1 MPMATPA
8 PTPHSLMP
16 VTQRPD
22 LVFVRGTGAYL
33 YDRQGRRYLDWVQ
46 GWAVNCLGHAPAA
59 LAQALSTQAATLINP
74 SPAFYNEPALELA
87 ELLTRHSCFDQVFFG
102 SSGAEANEGAI
113 KLARKWGQLHK
124 NGAFEIITFSNGFHG
139 RTLATM
145 SASGK
150 AGWDSIFAPQVAGFP
165 KARFNDLDSVRALIG
180 PATVAIMLEPTQ
192 GEAGVIP
199 ADLEFLQGLR
209 ELCDRHQLLLIAD
222 EVQTGC
228 GRTGTLFAYQRY
240 GVEPDIMTLGKGLGG
255 GVPLSA
261 LLAKKACCCF
271 EPGDQGGTFCGNPLM
286 CAAGVAVMRS
296 LLADGFLEA
305 SRAVGAQLADGLTDL
320 AKEFQLGE
328 VRGHGSLLALEL
340 GRDMAAQVVTLA
352 RSQGLL
358 LNAPRPNSLRFMPAL
373 NSTPAEV
380 REGLALL
387 RQVLAALRHEEG
399 AAPLGNSN
407 VSQTGQPAI
416 SLYQDALHRSQV
428 IALWQAVFG
437 YEAAHNAPAL
447 VIDKKLALADRLFF
461 VALSDAGVVGT
472 VMAGYD
478 GHRGWLYSVAVHP
491 SHRQQG
497 LGAALV
503 RQAEHALTARGCV
516 KVNLQILASNQA
528 VAAFYAPLGYAVEP
542 RISMGKRLP
551 QNCNGG

>member
-1 MPMATPA
+1 
-8 PTPHSLMP
+8 
-16 VTQRPD
+16 
-22 LVFVRGTGAYL
+22 
-33 YDRQGRRYLDWVQ
+33 
-46 GWAVNCLGHAPAA
+46 
-59 LAQALSTQAATLINP
+59 
-74 SPAFYNEPALELA
+74 
-87 ELLTRHSCFDQVFFG
+87 
-102 SSGAEANEGAI
+102 
-113 KLARKWGQLHK
+113 
-124 NGAFEIITFSNGFHG
+124 
-139 RTLATM
+139 
-145 SASGK
+145 
-150 AGWDSIFAPQVAGFP
+150 
-165 KARFNDLDSVRALIG
+165 
-180 PATVAIMLEPTQ
+180 
-192 GEAGVIP
+192 
-199 ADLEFLQGLR
+199 
-209 ELCDRHQLLLIAD
+209 
-222 EVQTGC
+222 
-228 GRTGTLFAYQRY
+228 
-240 GVEPDIMTLGKGLGG
+240 MTLGKGLGG

-261 LLAKKACCCF
+261 LLAKTACCCF

-320 AKEFQLGE
+320 AKEFQLGQ
-328 VRGHGSLLALEL
+328 VRGHGWLLALEL

-358 LNAPRPNSLRFMPAL
+358 LNAPRPNCLRFMPAL

-503 RQAEHALTARGCV
+503 RQAERALTARGCV
-516 KVNLQILASNQA
+516 KVNLQILASNEA